1 MDVIK
6 NMIKNMVKDATE
18 QGKLKKYWLEVCF
31 KPLFD
36 CDTESRTCRTLL
48 WREMRLNEK
57 HHEFVKKIFE
67 NIDPYEFWDVLFF
80 DYVYIND
87 KYPNSEYLYFYF
99 LANFLPYY
107 HQYLIRI
114 EKREKN
120 DEWLNDIEWIW
131 KKFNNRIEE
140 VFGYSLVK
148 KKKIN
153 WSNWHFKTWHIELMP
168 VEIKIITEIL
178 PESIDKTNL
187 LEIIFQY
194 KKARSASDKNQVLF
208 NLQKP
213 MFENIGKNYNSKFF
227 SKEKLIDYWRPRIN
241 AIIRHHENDNNQQG
255 KKYELSSEYENAD
268 EKEKIKMLDE
278 LLLFLVVY
286 RTEEIMLENKVKN
299 I

>member
-18 QGKLKKYWLEVCF
+18 QGKLKEYWLENWF

-36 CDTESRTCRTLL
+36 SDTEKRKCYTPL
-48 WREMRLNEK
+48 WREMILIKK

-67 NIDPYEFWDVLFF
+67 NIDPHEFWEVYFF
-80 DYVYIND
+80 DYVYINS
-87 KYPNSEYLYFYF
+87 KYHNREYLYFYF

-107 HQYLIRI
+107 REYLIRI
-114 EKREKN
+114 KKREKN
-120 DEWLNDIEWIW
+120 DKWLDNIESIW
-131 KKFNNRIEE
+131 EKFKNRIEQ

-168 VEIKIITEIL
+168 VQIKIITEIL
-178 PESIDKTNL
+178 PESIDKTKL
-187 LEIIFQY
+187 LEIIFKY
-194 KKARSASDKNQVLF
+194 KKATSASDKNQVLF

-213 MFENIGKNYNSKFF
+213 MFENIGKKYKGNLLSE
-227 SKEKLIDYWRPRIN
+227 EKLTSYWRPRIN

-255 KKYELSSEYENAD
+255 KKYELSSEYEKTD

-286 RTEEIMLENKVKN
+286 RTEEIMLEKKAKT

>member
-18 QGKLKKYWLEVCF
+18 QGKLKEYWLETWF

-36 CDTESRTCRTLL
+36 CDTEKRKCYAPL
-48 WREMRLNEK
+48 WEEMRLNEK
-57 HHEFVKKIFE
+57 HYEFVEKIFE
-67 NIDPYEFWDVLFF
+67 KIHPFQFWEVYFF
-80 DYVYIND
+80 DYVHINSKHHD
-87 KYPNSEYLYFYF
+87 SEFLYFYF

-107 HQYLIRI
+107 REYLIRI

-120 DEWLNDIEWIW
+120 DKWLDNIEWIW
-131 KKFNNRIEE
+131 ENFNNTIQR

-153 WSNWHFKTWHIELMP
+153 WSNWHFKTWHIELIP
-168 VEIKIITEIL
+168 VQTKIITEIL

-187 LEIIFQY
+187 LEIIFKY

-213 MFENIGKNYNSKFF
+213 MFENIGRKYKGQLLFE
-227 SKEKLIDYWRPRIN
+227 EKLTSYWRPCIN
-241 AIIRHHENDNNQQG
+241 AIIRHHKNDNNQQD
-255 KKYELSSEYENAD
+255 KKYELSFEYEKTD

-286 RTEEIMLENKVKN
+286 RTEEIMLEKKAKT

>member
-18 QGKLKKYWLEVCF
+18 QEKLKEYWLACF
-31 KPLFD
+31 KSLFD
-36 CDTESRTCRTLL
+36 SDTKSRKCYTPL
-48 WREMRLNEK
+48 WEEMRLKEK
-57 HHEFVKKIFE
+57 HYEFVEKIFE
-67 NIDPYEFWDVLFF
+67 NINPYEFWDVFFF
-80 DYVYIND
+80 DYVYINN
-87 KYPNSEYLYFYF
+87 KYHDSELLYFYF

-107 HQYLIRI
+107 REYLIRV

-120 DEWLNDIEWIW
+120 DKWLDNIEWIW
-131 KKFNNRIEE
+131 ENFNNTIQR

-153 WSNWHFKTWHIELMP
+153 WSNWNFKTWHIELVP
-168 VEIKIITEIL
+168 VQTKIITEIL
-178 PESIDKTNL
+178 PESIDKTDL
-187 LEIIFQY
+187 LEIIFKY

-208 NLQKP
+208 NFQKP
-213 MFENIGKNYNSKFF
+213 MLENIGKKYKGKFF
-227 SKEKLIDYWRPRIN
+227 SEEKLTNYWRLRIN
-241 AIIRHHENDNNQQG
+241 AIIRHHKNDKNSDG
-255 KKYELSSEYENAD
+255 KEYNLSSEYENAD

-286 RTEEIMLENKVKN
+286 RTEEIMLENTAKN